1 MRRIE
6 VKLSECLQEILS
18 FTLVYGRPYLTG
30 GVRAR
35 RSGKTAEYLFGLISR
50 EESQYDRILIGEL
63 EMQTLVF
70 IFNITK
76 LHHSTL
82 INDINTSMQK
92 PTMPTGFNLLL

>member
-18 FTLVYGRPYLTG
+18 FTLVYGRPYLTA

-50 EESQYDRILIGEL
+50 EESQYDRILIVEL
-63 EMQTLVF
+63 EMHTSVF

-76 LHHSTL
+76 LQHSTL
-82 INDINTSMQK
+82 ITDINTSMQK
-92 PTMPTGFNLLL
+92 SKL